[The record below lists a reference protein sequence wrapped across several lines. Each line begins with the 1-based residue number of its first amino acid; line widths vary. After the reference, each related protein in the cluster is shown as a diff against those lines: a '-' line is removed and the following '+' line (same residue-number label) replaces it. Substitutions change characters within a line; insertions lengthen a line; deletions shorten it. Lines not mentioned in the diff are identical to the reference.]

1 MIPPVNWKE
10 IQAAD
15 CLCSLNM
22 LQPQGNQF
30 YKVTSFTATERD
42 KPKVQGHIIIK
53 HHARYW
59 ISTIKEILVPFE
71 SHLASH
77 VTISLFEFLPGLHP
91 HLHAPCLKYSMS
103 EEIVVV
109 PPSVMLDL
117 TTL

>member
-1 MIPPVNWKE
+1 MISPVNWKE
-10 IQAAD
+10 TQAAD
-15 CLCSLNM
+15 CLHSLNM

-30 YKVTSFTATERD
+30 YKVTSFTAAEGD
-42 KPKVQGHIIIK
+42 KPKVQGHVIIK
-53 HHARYW
+53 HHAGYR
-59 ISTIKEILVPFE
+59 IGTIKEILVPFE
-71 SHLASH
+71 SRLASH

-91 HLHAPCLKYSMS
+91 RLRAPCLKYPTP